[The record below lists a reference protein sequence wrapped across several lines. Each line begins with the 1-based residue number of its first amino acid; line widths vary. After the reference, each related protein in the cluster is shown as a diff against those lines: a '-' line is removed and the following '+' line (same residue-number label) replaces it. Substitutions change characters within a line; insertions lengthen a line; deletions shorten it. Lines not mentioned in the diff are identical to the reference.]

1 MKRTLVILAMIIIAG
16 ATITSCAASRGAKG
30 GGCKGTQGYI
40 GYGHR

>member
-1 MKRTLVILAMIIIAG
+1 MKRTLVILAMIVIAS
-16 ATITSCAASRGAKG
+16 ATITSCATSRGQ